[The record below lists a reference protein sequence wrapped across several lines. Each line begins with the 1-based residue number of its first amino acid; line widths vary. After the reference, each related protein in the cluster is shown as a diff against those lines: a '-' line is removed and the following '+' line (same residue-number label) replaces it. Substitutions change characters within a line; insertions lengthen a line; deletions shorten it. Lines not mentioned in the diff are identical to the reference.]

1 MRDGIKANPN
11 LRQRQSMEMRESHLW
26 WLAVFVIMLLALALL
41 AVDSVNLRDTWWVSP
56 ELKLALNTSAL
67 RISLLLSAL
76 VICAYF
82 RQTARRLRRENDEL
96 ISSLANHAS
105 QLEKKNYEV
114 GRLKELSDQLIGLTD
129 IHGALDLV
137 LGMAAEIVD
146 ADTASIML
154 RDKGLD
160 TLGIAASRGL
170 PPDVVSTARVRV
182 GEGIAGLVARD
193 GRAMILNTDDLTG
206 DIAARMTRGESIV
219 SSVVIPIHVG
229 DEVRGVVNTAK
240 LRGGARFTEEEL
252 EVLCTLANQASL
264 VIQKMDLLD
273 GMRRQVEILESTVEE
288 LREARAQV
296 VQSEKLASIGQL
308 AGGVAHE
315 INNPLQVILG
325 RAELL
330 LADERDDDAARDLH
344 TILEHTTR
352 IADIVSNLLCFSRQ
366 NADAEF
372 RLVDVNDVV
381 GKTLKLIAPQAS
393 GDNVRIVQILE
404 PGLPGVYANAG
415 QLQQVFTNLSFNA
428 YQAMR
433 DTGGGTL
440 TAITRKADRSVVIEF
455 VDTGPG
461 IPADVQ
467 RRLFEPF
474 FTTKPEGEGTGLGLS
489 IAYGIVQSHGGRIE
503 VESAPGRGARFA
515 VTLPSAEHRTRRGSK
530 AA

>member
-1 MRDGIKANPN
+1 
-11 LRQRQSMEMRESHLW
+11 MRESHLW

-67 RISLLLSAL
+67 RISLLLAAL

-82 RQTARRLRRENDEL
+82 RQTARSLRRENNQL
-96 ISSLANHAS
+96 ISSLASHAP

-129 IHGALDLV
+129 VSGALDLV

-154 RDKGLD
+154 RDKGSD
-160 TLGIAASRGL
+160 TLCIAAARGL
-170 PPDVVSTARVRV
+170 SPDVVSTAQVRV

-206 DIAARMTRGESIV
+206 DIAARMIRGESIV
-219 SSVVIPIHVG
+219 SSVVIPIQVG
-229 DEVRGVVNTAK
+229 DEVRGVVSTAK
-240 LRGGARFTEEEL
+240 LRGNARFTEEEL

-264 VIQKMDLLD
+264 VIQRTDLLD
-273 GMRRQVEILESTVEE
+273 SLHRQVEILESTVEE

-325 RAELL
+325 RTELL
-330 LADERDDDAARDLH
+330 LADERNDDDARDLR

-352 IADIVSNLLCFSRQ
+352 IAEIVSNLLCFSRQ
-366 NADAEF
+366 NADAEL
-372 RLVDVNDVV
+372 RVVDVNDVV
-381 GKTLKLIAPQAS
+381 RKTLMLIAPQAS
-393 GDNVRIVQILE
+393 QDNVPIVQEFE
-404 PGLPGVYANAG
+404 PDLPGVYANAG
-415 QLQQVFTNLSFNA
+415 ELQQVFTNISFNA

-433 DTGGGTL
+433 HTGGGTL
-440 TAITRKADRSVVIEF
+440 TVTTRNSDRSVVIEF

-461 IPADVQ
+461 ISAELQ
-467 RRLFEPF
+467 SRLFEPF

-503 VESAPGRGARFA
+503 AESTPGHGARFS
-515 VTLPSAEHRTRRGSK
+515 VTLPVAEHRTRKGRQ